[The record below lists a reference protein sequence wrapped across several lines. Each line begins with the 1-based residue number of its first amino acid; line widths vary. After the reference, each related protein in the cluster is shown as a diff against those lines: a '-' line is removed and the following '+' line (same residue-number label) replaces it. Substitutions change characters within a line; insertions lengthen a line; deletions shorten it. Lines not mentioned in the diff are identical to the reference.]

1 MHMGL
6 KVFKKQGICE
16 RIFHFQKLFS
26 CCCIFFVKL
35 FVAPQEDD
43 DNPMVFFMFKVVM
56 ARGRRLKKLGG
67 DLKAHKQNV
76 SSTKLTI
83 GKQNVVLIQQK
94 LGEQNV
100 APLKL
105 GVN

>member
-1 MHMGL
+1 
-6 KVFKKQGICE
+6 
-16 RIFHFQKLFS
+16 
-26 CCCIFFVKL
+26 
-35 FVAPQEDD
+35 
-43 DNPMVFFMFKVVM
+43 M